1 MRKGLEYE
9 GVANLVPGA
18 QSIPVKTPRGVAN
31 AGSGGKGTGA
41 GASRGAAY
49 FTAGNPNP
57 GITHNDGGAGVSV
70 VDLSTVNADTFELA
84 YSFPGGA
91 TDDNII
97 TWKWIVPKSIA
108 ANPKIVLYLHVLA
121 E

>member
-31 AGSGGKGTGA
+31 AGSGGKGTDGTPA
-41 GASRGAAY
+41 KASQAWAVVDSGV
-49 FTAGNPNP
+49 
-57 GITHNDGGAGVSV
+57 THNDAGAGITVK
-70 VDLSTVNADTFELA
+70 DLATVNADTNGLA
-84 YSFPGGA
+84 YSFPGA
-91 TDDNII
+91 SADDNC
-97 TWKWIVPKSIA
+97 WIVQWQVPSNYDPAKPITMT
-108 ANPKIVLYLHVLA
+108 LEVLA